1 MVGMA
6 VVMMSIRVMMV
17 RLPLH
22 IYDLGRHS
30 QSGRILI
37 FELLRNILD
46 HDSKKQNEE

>member
-1 MVGMA
+1 MVSVA
-6 VVMMSIRVMMV
+6 VVMMAIGVMMV

-22 IYDLGRHS
+22 IYDLSRHS

-37 FELLRNILD
+37 FEPLRNILD